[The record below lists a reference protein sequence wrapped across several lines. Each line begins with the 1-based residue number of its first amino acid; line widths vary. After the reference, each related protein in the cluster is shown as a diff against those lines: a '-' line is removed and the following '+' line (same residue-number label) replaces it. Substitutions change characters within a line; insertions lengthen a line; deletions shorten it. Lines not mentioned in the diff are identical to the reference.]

1 VSLHPSDIKDD
12 DLRELLE
19 SASRA
24 LDVGQN
30 RLCVEKCAD
39 AYLRGLKQF
48 PAVKRGLERALA
60 NEEIK
65 AGIEAKVIR
74 VAPFMWPRF
83 VAKLDMDGPEP
94 TIVFDR
100 NSVSF
105 VEAIQYYEFALNII
119 VEAESNSF
127 KQRFAGQGA

>member
-1 VSLHPSDIKDD
+1 M
-12 DLRELLE
+12 
-19 SASRA
+19 
-24 LDVGQN
+24 
-30 RLCVEKCAD
+30 
-39 AYLRGLKQF
+39 
-48 PAVKRGLERALA
+48 
-60 NEEIK
+60 
-65 AGIEAKVIR
+65 
-74 VAPFMWPRF
+74 APFMWPRF

>member
-1 VSLHPSDIKDD
+1 VSLHPSDIKDN

-30 RLCVEKCAD
+30 RLCVEMCAD
-39 AYLRGLKQF
+39 AYLRCLKQF
-48 PAVKRGLERALA
+48 PALKRGLERALA
-60 NEEIK
+60 NDEIK

-83 VAKLDMDGPEP
+83 VAKLDMDGSEP
-94 TIVFDR
+94 TIVFDP